1 MFDATRARRPA
12 ISPRRVVPTWA
23 LWVALAV
30 ALVGILIW
38 AGYTRWSDYTGFA
51 EKTLWD
57 WLGLVGISSAIA
69 LVGWIVT
76 RKQRERDE
84 AIALEQAQDS
94 ALAAYLDQ
102 MSNLIVD
109 QKLLEKRETSVC
121 KIAQARTIA
130 VLLGLDREHKRR
142 PLKLVYE
149 LDLIGNGDNIIQL
162 KNAGLDHANLS
173 ELTLSGAYL
182 RCADLRATDLSGG
195 DLSDSNLNLTDLRGA
210 NLSRADLKTT
220 DMSEANLLPYDE
232 HDPER
237 WSLHNLSK
245 SDLSKRRL
253 RPSRFLHPFL
263 RRRLTLTN
271 LSEAILT
278 GANLRGAN
286 LGGANLRK
294 ADLSETDLTGANLNG
309 ADLRGADLSGANLRG
324 ASVTGK
330 QLTRCASLEAAT
342 MPDGSKHH

>member
-12 ISPRRVVPTWA
+12 ISSRRVVPTWA

-84 AIALEQAQDS
+84 AIALEQAQDA

-162 KNAGLDHANLS
+162 KNAGLDHANLG

-210 NLSRADLKTT
+210 NLSRADLRTT

-253 RPSRFLHPFL
+253 RPTRFLHPFL

-309 ADLRGADLSGANLRG
+309 ADLRGADLSGANLRS

-330 QLTRCASLEAAT
+330 QLTKCASLEAAT